1 MTNGSSVLSTVLVL
15 ISRFLGFHFKDKS
28 PVDPILK
35 AGELLCKVHDV
46 LVDAWFVHY
55 NEVDYISEIVKS
67 YHGESTGTNV

>member
-46 LVDAWFVHY
+46 LVDAWLDHHD
-55 NEVDYISEIVKS
+55 EVDHILEIVKK
-67 YHGESTGTNV
+67 